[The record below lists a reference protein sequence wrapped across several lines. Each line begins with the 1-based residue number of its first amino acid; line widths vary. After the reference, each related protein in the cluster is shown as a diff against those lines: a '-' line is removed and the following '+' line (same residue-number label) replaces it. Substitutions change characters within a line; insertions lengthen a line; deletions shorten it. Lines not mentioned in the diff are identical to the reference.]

1 MSVMKI
7 IKSLDYIL
15 NKRENYKMLL
25 IPMLFLIFECS
36 VALIL
41 NWELFGERYK
51 VTEKT
56 FLTEASVS
64 VHNPLIVIKPIH
76 SDRVTNPFGIEEARG
91 FISFHSPKAAIK
103 AVVYILSLL
112 CSFLG
117 IFIAMLWIKRFYGQN
132 SINIRWELW
141 PAACTM
147 AHVTFYLIASGNF
160 NNIF

>member
-1 MSVMKI
+1 MKI
-7 IKSLDYIL
+7 INCLAYIIK
-15 NKRENYKMLL
+15 KRENYQLLL

-51 VTEKT
+51 VSEKT

-76 SDRVTNPFGIEEARG
+76 SDRVTNPFGIEENRG
-91 FISFHSPKAAIK
+91 FISFHSPKAAVK

-112 CSFLG
+112 CSFVG
-117 IFIAMLWIKRFYGQN
+117 IFIALLWIKTLLGQ
-132 SINIRWELW
+132 ITTTIRWELW
-141 PAACTM
+141 PAACIM
-147 AHVTFYLIASGNF
+147 AHITFYLIANGNF